1 MTKVVS
7 LGLDGAAWHKLDEL
21 MAEGYLPNLSTLVKQ
36 GARGPLQS
44 VDPPVTCPA
53 WRCSTSGK
61 NPGKVG
67 VFWWLTL
74 DRNRGE
80 FYHPDAD
87 SFDTADIWD
96 YLSEEGYE
104 SAVLNIPMTY
114 PPSEID
120 GTMVSGFGAPLED
133 QLNRNES
140 ITHPESF
147 ESELYEDYDWQVE
160 VDHLTASDGPEQAYH
175 LMETRFEL
183 LMDLLSEDFD
193 YLHLTIFYINM
204 LQHKYGD
211 SDVTRKGWELI
222 DEYLGKL
229 RDEDV
234 LLVVYSDH
242 GHTDIEDTFVI
253 NRWLH
258 DKEYLSFKDD
268 VDHSVA
274 SGADSNI
281 LAELV
286 RRVGKT
292 GKKLMPAKIIDFL
305 RPLYR
310 KIVPPEHPSSMDV
323 AEQVD
328 WEASTAVGTS
338 QGPVYLNK
346 ERLEDDYE
354 SVKAEL
360 KSELESLH
368 NDGEA
373 VLSSVREANE
383 VYSGKY
389 LDAAPDLMLTANEG
403 WEIYG
408 GLTESAFVDQ
418 ATSWT
423 SGNHPTGIVL
433 FAGEDVESTTLPE
446 RSILDVMPTVLSY
459 MDCPLPTDID
469 GEVIRKPFQTEMAT
483 DTTRPPIETD
493 SSAPSATEDHVKESL
508 KDLGYL
514 E

>member
-7 LGLDGAAWHKLDEL
+7 LGLDGAAWHKLDKMME
-21 MAEGYLPNLSTLVKQ
+21 EGHLPNLSALVEQ
-36 GARGPLQS
+36 GARGPLRS
-44 VDPPVTCPA
+44 VNPPVTCPA

-74 DRNRGE
+74 DRDSGE
-80 FYHPDAD
+80 FFHPDAD

-96 YLSEEGYE
+96 YLSEEGYK
-104 SAVLNIPMTY
+104 SAVLNVPMTY
-114 PPSEID
+114 PPSKLN

-133 QLNRNES
+133 QLDKDAP

-160 VDHLTASDGPEQAYH
+160 VDHLTASDGPEQAYR
-175 LMETRFEL
+175 LMKSRFEL
-183 LMDLLSEDFD
+183 LMDLLSEDLD

-211 SDVTRKGWELI
+211 SEVTRKGWELI

-229 RDEDV
+229 REEDV

-242 GHTDIEDTFVI
+242 GHTNIDNTFVI

-258 DKEYLSFKDD
+258 DKGYLSFATEDD
-268 VDHSVA
+268 ESDSA
-274 SGADSNI
+274 TPDADSNVV
-281 LAELV
+281 AELA
-286 RRVGKT
+286 RRAGKT
-292 GKKLMPAKIIDFL
+292 GKKLMPAKITDL
-305 RPLYR
+305 VRPLYR
-310 KIVPPEHPSSMDV
+310 KVVPPEHPSSMDV
-323 AEQVD
+323 AEQVN
-328 WEASTAVGTS
+328 WEESTAVATS
-338 QGPVYLNK
+338 QGPIYLNR
-346 ERLEDDYE
+346 ERLGDEYE

-360 KSELESLH
+360 KSELETLQY
-368 NDGEA
+368 DGET
-373 VLSSVREANE
+373 VLSDVEGASE
-383 VYSGKY
+383 VYSGEH
-389 LDAAPDLMLTANEG
+389 LDAAPDIMLTAKEG

-408 GLTESAFVDQ
+408 GLAESAFVDQ

-423 SGNHPTGIVL
+423 SGNHPTGIL
-433 FAGEDVESTTLPE
+433 LLAGDDIESTTLPE

-469 GEVIRKPFQTEMAT
+469 GECIQEPFRSEMAA
-483 DTTRPPIETD
+483 D
-493 SSAPSATEDHVKESL
+493 
-508 KDLGYL
+508 
-514 E
+514 